1 MEARWLG
8 KYDMPLD
15 LETQNALA
23 LIVRQVRPQSRVLE
37 FGPANGRLT
46 HYLHETLGCTVDIVE
61 IDEEAG
67 REAAEWAETACLG
80 PTEGDAEGT
89 LWQERLAGRCYD
101 FVIFADVLEHL
112 RAPERALAAA
122 RTFLAQGGRVLVSV
136 PNIANNSI
144 LLGLLCDRFHYT
156 RVGLLDNTHVH
167 FFTRTSL
174 RAMAE
179 ASGLAVAGE
188 AASYAGV
195 GATEIP
201 VSYDLVSRDAAR
213 SLKQHTA
220 GEVYQ
225 YVFALR
231 DASEAGADEDAGAAA
246 LTAPAGASAGYV
258 AECFPLCTGDAY
270 YRAEDGLS
278 VPLTG
283 GAHPEG
289 RQEVMFDLTGF
300 TGLEKLRIDPIDA
313 NCLLQLDGIFLETS
327 GVRTPLPLAG
337 SNRCF
342 EDGAVYGFTTDDPQ
356 FYLEVPACQADHV
369 VLCYEILCYEDDS
382 LPICLPLA
390 QQRVEQ
396 EAAEQAALQADVQG
410 LQEEA
415 RRLHQQLSDL
425 RSAYDALV
433 EKWNSPRAT
442 GRHTGHL
449 LLERAKHLGHRA
461 PAAPQVTPVATSAA
475 SPALQGRIERV
486 VIPGCADTLRVRVSE
501 DHAIQLPL
509 ASPIEPPSWRAAIFA
524 HVFYPELLPEILAG
538 AACVPGGADLYIS
551 TDTMEKGQAVQEQLA
566 GDANGRTE
574 IRVFPNRGRDIA
586 PAFIGYS
593 DVMRQYDVCLHV
605 HTKRSPHAA
614 GKLAGWRDH
623 LYRSLMGSEAIVSS
637 IFALMDATH
646 AGIVYPQY
654 IPALRESINWG
665 RDYDLVHGLLA
676 KMHLP
681 LDHAAQVLEFPAG
694 SMFWFRPDALE
705 PLLSLGLT
713 FEDFPEEAGQIDGTL
728 AHAIER
734 SFLYIAES
742 RGYHWAKVTA
752 DAEDAAAVKAA
763 TADELRAAVDAFP
776 RISDRVV

>member
-67 REAAEWAETACLG
+67 REAAQWAETACLG
-80 PTEGDAEGT
+80 MKEGDVEGT
-89 LWQERLAGRCYD
+89 LWQERLTGRRYD
-101 FVIFADVLEHL
+101 FIIFADVLEHL

-122 RTFLAQGGRVLVSV
+122 RTFLAEGGRILVSV

-213 SLKQHTA
+213 CLKQHAA

-225 YVFALR
+225 YVFTLR
-231 DASEAGADEDAGAAA
+231 DAAEAGADEDADAAA
-246 LTAPAGASAGYV
+246 LAAPAAAGPGYV
-258 AECFPLCTGDAY
+258 AECFPLCTGDAD
-270 YRAEDGLS
+270 YRAEARQSVRLS
-278 VPLTG
+278 G

-289 RQEVMFDLTGF
+289 RQEVSFDISGF
-300 TGLEKLRIDPIDA
+300 SRLEKLRIDPIDA
-313 NCLLQLDGIFLETS
+313 NCLLRLDGIFLETQ

-356 FYLEVPACQADHV
+356 FYLDIPESTADHV

-382 LPICLPLA
+382 LPICLPPA
-390 QQRVEQ
+390 QQRA
-396 EAAEQAALQADVQG
+396 EAAAQARADVHR
-410 LQEEA
+410 LQKE
-415 RRLHQQLSDL
+415 LSDL
-425 RSAYDALV
+425 WDAYGALL

-449 LLERAKHLGHRA
+449 LLERAKHRRLHAATA
-461 PAAPQVTPVATSAA
+461 PEVTPVATSAA

-605 HTKRSPHAA
+605 HTKKSPHAA
-614 GKLAGWRDH
+614 DKLAGWRDH
-623 LYRSLMGSEAIVSS
+623 LYGSLMGSAATVRS
-637 IFALMDATH
+637 IFALMEATH

-654 IPALRESINWG
+654 LPALRESINWG
-665 RDYDLVHGLLA
+665 GDYNLVRGLLER
-676 KMHLP
+676 MHIP
-681 LDHAAQVLEFPAG
+681 LDSATQVLEFPAG
-694 SMFWFRPDALE
+694 SMFWFRPDALA
-705 PLLSLGLT
+705 PLFSLELT

-742 RGYHWAKVTA
+742 RGYCWAKVTA
-752 DAEDAAAVKAA
+752 DASDATAIKAS
-763 TADELRAAVDAFP
+763 TADELRAAVEAFP